1 MHEYSIVQSLLE
13 SCEEHAKSNGAKKV
27 IKVVV
32 KSGVLSGVEPELL
45 QTAFD
50 TFKEKTICDSAEFS
64 INIQKVEIF
73 CNRCNANSTL
83 KTFVKIVFDVISTS
97 MASVDTGITNVV
109 SGLFFVLMYL

>member
-13 SCEEHAKSNGAKKV
+13 SCEEHARQNEVFKV
-27 IKVVV
+27 TKVVV
-32 KSGVLSGVEPELL
+32 KIGVLSGVEPELL

-50 TFKEKTICDSAEFS
+50 TFKEKTICESAEFS

-83 KTFVKIVFDVISTS
+83 QKNEFSCPKCQ
-97 MASVDTGITNVV
+97 SVDLKVTDGED
-109 SGLFFVLMYL
+109 MYLMSLELE